1 MQAVELLPDIGDDLF
16 AIRIGNAVRNGHG
29 YDILAGG
36 AGMVR
41 DVVEYGLVRNRHET
55 IRRFCETIISIKY
68 KDFGELSTY
77 RCTIFETI
85 RAVAVACNENR
96 TKTTDDSIPLT
107 TIKDDDL
114 GLNRTNGDD
123 PPSPERYT
131 I

>member
-1 MQAVELLPDIGDDLF
+1 MQAVELLPDIGSDLF
-16 AIRIGNAVRNGHG
+16 AIRVRNAVLSGHG

-41 DVVEYGLVRNRHET
+41 DVVKYGLVRNRHET

-77 RCTIFETI
+77 RFTIFETI

-96 TKTTDDSIPLT
+96 T
-107 TIKDDDL
+107 
-114 GLNRTNGDD
+114 
-123 PPSPERYT
+123 E
-131 I
+131 